1 MPAVVGVC
9 ERMSVSTYWLF
20 EKMTTFRVLFSAVL
34 LGLVMASPA
43 QAGFILIDHF
53 TSAAGSDGLGA
64 RSVAGTGFVGFYPS
78 PPDPIGYVEMIS
90 GGAAA
95 TPTLTSLVYSFLPS
109 PIVVTPVFRIR
120 AENTQENLTETGIL
134 RARVNGGANISYT
147 LNGNQPDYADFTFNF
162 SSQFGPGAAVISE
175 LRVEWIRPVGDT
187 GARQLWIDLIEVQ
200 EVPEPATLALIG
212 LASGGGG
219 IAAYRRRRKAVAAK
233 K

>member
-1 MPAVVGVC
+1 MVGVC

-20 EKMTTFRVLFSAVL
+20 EKMTTFRILVSAVL

-53 TSAAGSDGLGA
+53 TSLASSDGLGA
-64 RSVAGTGFVGFYPS
+64 RSTTGFVS
-78 PPDPIGYVEMIS
+78 INPDPGLEPGLSYAELIS
-90 GGAAA
+90 SGNAAN
-95 TPTLTSLVYSFLPS
+95 PTVASLIYGFLPT
-109 PIVVTPVFRIR
+109 PIVVTPIFRIR
-120 AENTQENLTETGIL
+120 AENTQENLTETAIL

-147 LNGNQPDYADFTFNF
+147 LNGNQSGYSDYSFDFT
-162 SSQFGPGAAVISE
+162 SQFGPGAAAIAE
-175 LRVEWIRPVGDT
+175 LRIEWVRPTGDS

-219 IAAYRRRRKAVAAK
+219 IAAYRRRRKASASK

>member
-1 MPAVVGVC
+1 MVGVC

-20 EKMTTFRVLFSAVL
+20 EKMTTFRVLVSAVL

-53 TSAAGSDGLGA
+53 TSSVASDGLGN
-64 RSVAGTGFVGFYPS
+64 RSSIGFVAFN
-78 PPDPIGYVEMIS
+78 PDPGVGPGLDYAEMLSS
-90 GGAAA
+90 GTVAN
-95 TPTLTSLVYSFLPS
+95 PTLAAVVYSFLPS
-109 PIVVTPVFRIR
+109 PIVVTPVFRIQ
-120 AENTQENLTETGIL
+120 AENTQENVTETGIL
-134 RARVNGGANISYT
+134 RARVNGGTAISYT
-147 LNGNQPDYADFTFNF
+147 LNGAQSGYADYFFDF

-175 LRVEWIRPVGDT
+175 LRVEWIRPVGDG
-187 GARQLWIDLIEVQ
+187 GARQLWVHEIEVQ

-219 IAAYRRRRKAVAAK
+219 IAAYRRRRKAAASK